1 MNKIKFTKLLGRFN
15 YEIELKEG
23 ITIITGPNGYGK
35 STILRCIEAIQ
46 KGIEGVIYLI
56 SLDFE
61 KIEIFLA
68 ENDTITI
75 KKDDS
80 KLYIDRTSVNIEDFY
95 KKITRLTYRLGPYL
109 RHIDDEN
116 FIDRRNGRIYE
127 MKEIISNKKIL
138 NYILDSSISMNELF
152 SATFINKLKSIQDR
166 VGNIFL
172 IKEQRL
178 LLSETEKSRLEDRII
193 NFIEE
198 LPEKFK
204 KQIGKTSEEYS
215 KIAYHYDS
223 TYPYRLFNEKN
234 GINKL
239 EYEEKMKEIK
249 EKFNK
254 LKEYDISE
262 GINNRKLEFKQEF
275 STALKVYVDDFNNK
289 YKVYEEL
296 INKLDLYI
304 SIINSR
310 LTFKKIKISR
320 DTGIEII
327 NDKQQKL
334 KLSDLSSGEQQ
345 EIVLFYKLIFE
356 APNQSLLLI
365 DEPEISLHIVWQ
377 KIFMNDLQKVV
388 DLKNLNVIV
397 ATHSPQIIN
406 NYWDNQIDLG
416 ELYGN

>member
-1 MNKIKFTKLLGRFN
+1 MNKIKFTKLFGRFN

-46 KGIEGVIYLI
+46 KGIEGIIYLI
-56 SLDFE
+56 NLDFE
-61 KIEIFLA
+61 KFEIFLD
-68 ENDTITI
+68 ENDIITI
-75 KKDDS
+75 KKDDA
-80 KLYIDRTSVNIEDFY
+80 KLYIDRTAINIDEFY
-95 KKITRLTYRLGPYL
+95 KKIIRLSYRFGPYL
-109 RHIDDEN
+109 RHIDDEI
-116 FIDRRNGRIYE
+116 FMDRRSGRTYE
-127 MKEIISNKKIL
+127 IKELISDKKIL
-138 NYILDSSISMNELF
+138 SYILDSSIPIDELF
-152 SATFINKLKSIQDR
+152 STTFINKLKNIQAR

-178 LLSETEKSRLEDRII
+178 LLSEKEKSRLDDRII
-193 NFIEE
+193 NFIDE
-198 LPEKFK
+198 LPEKLK

-215 KIAYHYDS
+215 KIAYQYDS

-234 GINKL
+234 GIDRH
-239 EYEEKMKEIK
+239 EYEDKMKEIK

-262 GINNRKLEFKQEF
+262 GINNKKLEFKQEF

-320 DTGIEII
+320 DTGIEVI
-327 NDKQQKL
+327 NDEQKLL

-356 APNQSLLLI
+356 APNESLLLI

-388 DLKNLNVIV
+388 DLKKLNVIV

-406 NYWDNQIDLG
+406 NYWDKQIDLG
-416 ELYGN
+416 ELYVN